1 MTALMDRDLLAPD
14 AARLDRM
21 RETLDELRELVR
33 AQGRVIEVLDHRREA
48 LEELVDDMLPVAN
61 AAALIAIRK
70 LDAIDRAGL
79 VARVTDEAH
88 RLDAVRRAPAPT
100 LRALWRRLRAPDAR
114 QGMALALEA
123 LAATAR
129 LAESGTGGPAAAAE
143 PLRTSSGR

>member
-21 RETLDELRELVR
+21 QETLDELRKLVR
-33 AQGRVIEVLDHRREA
+33 AQGRMLEALDRRREA

-70 LDAIDRAGL
+70 LDAIDRTGL
-79 VARVTDEAH
+79 AARVLDEAH

-100 LRALWRRLRAPDAR
+100 LRALWRRLRAADAR
-114 QGMALALEA
+114 HGLALALEA

-129 LAESGTGGPAAAAE
+129 LAEPRTGGPAAAAE
-143 PLRTSSGR
+143 PPRTPTGR